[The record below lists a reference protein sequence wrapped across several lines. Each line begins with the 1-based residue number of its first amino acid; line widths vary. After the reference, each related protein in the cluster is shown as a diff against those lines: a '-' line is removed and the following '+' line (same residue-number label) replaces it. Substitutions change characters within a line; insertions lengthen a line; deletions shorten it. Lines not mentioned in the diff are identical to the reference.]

1 MGYTWVTYGLHMCYI
16 WVILVYG
23 LYIYDIYIYG
33 LYMDYIWRVW
43 VIVQSLTNWGA
54 HPSMVGS

>member
-23 LYIYDIYIYG
+23 LYIYDIYMVYIWIIYG
-33 LYMDYIWRVW
+33 AYGL
-43 VIVQSLTNWGA
+43 
-54 HPSMVGS
+54 

>member
-23 LYIYDIYIYG
+23 IYIYDIYIWFIYG
-33 LYMDYIWRVW
+33 LYMGRMGYSSV
-43 VIVQSLTNWGA
+43 TY
-54 HPSMVGS
+54 